1 MAPCVLIFEDLDSM
15 VTDEIRSYFLNEVD
29 GLDANDGILMIGSTN
44 HLDRLDPAIAKR
56 PSRFDRKYHFRLP
69 NAQDRALYC
78 RYWAQKLAGHPLV
91 AFPEE
96 LCPVVAGLTEGFSFA
111 YLKEL
116 FVASLLLLARGGPHE
131 DVGAPKSDSGSST
144 DAVVIEPDEAAAG
157 AIANTTA
164 AGDASEDGAGQKDE
178 KRTNEKTLPKV
189 EVPES
194 LQGNT
199 LLGIITAQAQSL
211 LDEMDNTDD
220 GPTTTTQVSS
230 DNITVSDDRS
240 TNIEYRLEEPARG
253 CLLSRSSKWQC
264 DLDSWHMRIK
274 IDNADLPDFDIH
286 IQYRKV
292 KPVMNLL
299 AGR

>member
-1 MAPCVLIFEDLDSM
+1 MPGNGKTISIKALIKTISKRQPEPIPSLYVKSFDSCNGEKWCIQAIFAKAREMAPCVLIFEDLDSM

-29 GLDANDGILMIGSTN
+29 GLDSNDGILMIGSTN

-56 PSRFDRKYHFRLP
+56 PSRFDRKYHFRVP
-69 NAQDRALYC
+69 DAQDRELYC
-78 RYWAQKLAGHPLV
+78 RYWAEKLAGHPLV

-131 DVGAPKSDSGSST
+131 DAEAPQSDSGSST
-144 DAVVIEPDEAAAG
+144 DAVVVNADESAAEVTS
-157 AIANTTA
+157 NPTA
-164 AGDASEDGAGQKDE
+164 AGDASQDDVVQKDG
-178 KRTNEKTLPKV
+178 KKTIKKTLPKV

-199 LLGIITAQAQSL
+199 LLSIITAQAQSL

-220 GPTTTTQVSS
+220 EPTTET
-230 DNITVSDDRS
+230 
-240 TNIEYRLEEPARG
+240 
-253 CLLSRSSKWQC
+253 
-264 DLDSWHMRIK
+264 
-274 IDNADLPDFDIH
+274 
-286 IQYRKV
+286 
-292 KPVMNLL
+292 
-299 AGR
+299 